1 MGTTQEH
8 QLRKVVKFATPEQ
21 AAQASIDTTRDDYKR
36 IIYSE
41 VYAPMRPDTDNMYMT
56 AEDIEEMAYKF
67 LSDGLTNQV
76 DLQHNN
82 ELQDGCAIVESF
94 IARAGDPTFNEG
106 AWVVGIRILNDAVWD
121 KVLKGEINGFSVEAL
136 VYFEDTELLVEESL
150 QEVWGHTTE
159 DNGHSHKFY
168 AKFDEFGTLIGGE
181 TDIVDGHK
189 HLITTTTVTRLNLDS
204 NGVKHRHKFSS
215 VDNMHLAEP

>member
-1 MGTTQEH
+1 MDTVQES

-56 AEDIEEMAYKF
+56 AEDIEEMAYRF
-67 LSDGLTNQV
+67 LSEGLTNQV

-82 ELQDGCAIVESF
+82 VIQDGCTIVESF
-94 IARAGDPTFNEG
+94 IARAGDPVFNEG
-106 AWVVGIRILNDAVWD
+106 AWVVGIRILNDVVWD
-121 KVLKGEINGFSVEAL
+121 KVLRGEINGFSVEAL
-136 VYFEDTELLVEESL
+136 VYFEDTDVVVADEL
-150 QEVWGHTTE
+150 QEIWGDTTTDE
-159 DNGHSHKFY
+159 GHSHKFY

-181 TDIVDGHK
+181 T
-189 HLITTTTVTRLNLDS
+189 
-204 NGVKHRHKFSS
+204 
-215 VDNMHLAEP
+215 